1 MRQGSKLTAMA
12 VRNATKPGLYGDG
25 HGLYLQVSAFETK
38 AWVFRYMVDG
48 RARKMGLGPLH
59 TISLAEAR
67 KRAAE
72 ARLRVHDGIDPI
84 DDHKAQRAR
93 KRLEAAKAMTF
104 KACADRYIEANRE
117 GWKNSKHADQWF
129 STFNATARGSLK
141 FPAATDAINELP
153 VAAID
158 TGLVLKVLEPIW
170 TKTPESAS
178 RIRGRIELV
187 LDWAKVR
194 GYRGGENPA
203 RWRGHLDKTLPKRSR
218 AKAVKHHA
226 ALPYSD
232 LAAFMAALSAKDGVS
247 ARALEFAILTAART
261 GEVIGAKQIP
271 FG

>member
-178 RIRGRIELV
+178 RIRGRIESV

-194 GYRGGENPA
+194 GYRGAKTRLAGEAISTKHSRNVQERKPSSITLLCPILIWLRSWRRLA
-203 RWRGHLDKTLPKRSR
+203 RK
-218 AKAVKHHA
+218 
-226 ALPYSD
+226 
-232 LAAFMAALSAKDGVS
+232 MACRLVRLNSPS
-247 ARALEFAILTAART
+247 
-261 GEVIGAKQIP
+261 
-271 FG
+271 

>member
-170 TKTPESAS
+170 TKTPEVGKPHPRAH
-178 RIRGRIELV
+178 R
-187 LDWAKVR
+187 VR
-194 GYRGGENPA
+194 SWIGQR
-203 RWRGHLDKTLPKRSR
+203 
-218 AKAVKHHA
+218 
-226 ALPYSD
+226 
-232 LAAFMAALSAKDGVS
+232 
-247 ARALEFAILTAART
+247 FADT
-261 GEVIGAKQIP
+261 GGAKTRLAGEAISTKHSRNVQERKPSSITLLCP
-271 FG
+271 ILIWLRSWRRLARKMACRLVRLNSPS